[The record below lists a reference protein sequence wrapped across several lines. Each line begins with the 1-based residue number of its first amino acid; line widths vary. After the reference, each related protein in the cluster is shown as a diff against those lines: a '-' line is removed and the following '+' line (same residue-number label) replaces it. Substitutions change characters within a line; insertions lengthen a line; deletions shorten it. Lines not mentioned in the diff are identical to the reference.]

1 VNKSARGRHLRLNPN
16 FRTELS
22 AATEES
28 LRINKSNG
36 SGNFMSI
43 QEMVAKANRLKLA
56 RSEDIVPNDCRL
68 RARGSE
74 VTGSSP
80 DHSAS
85 AAEEPRPPLQSP
97 TPPRELIRLLV

>member
-1 VNKSARGRHLRLNPN
+1 MNKSARGRHLKLNPN

-28 LRINKSNG
+28 LRINKSNER
-36 SGNFMSI
+36 GNFMSI

-56 RSEDIVPNDCRL
+56 RGEDIVPNDCRL

-74 VTGSSP
+74 VTGSSLGIC
-80 DHSAS
+80 SRRAS
-85 AAEEPRPPLQSP
+85 SPAAEPNSSPRVNTTLG
-97 TPPRELIRLLV
+97 IAN